1 MAYSSFTQNLS
12 RASVG
17 NDNSPTIWT
26 YTTTDPLHPAGVSAG
41 GYFNAVANKLKIGD
55 LIYVWS
61 TNATPG
67 AGFTV
72 VLANSRN
79 ILASPPV
86 AGVVHCA
93 DFTAIGMISSS

>member
-1 MAYSSFTQNLS
+1 MAFSSFTANLS

-26 YTTTDPLHPAGVSAG
+26 YVTTDQAHPAGVSAG

-55 LIYVWS
+55 LVYCYSS
-61 TNATPG
+61 TTPT
-67 AGFTV
+67 FSLMV

-86 AGVVHCA
+86 AGVVHLSVPTVISA
-93 DFTAIGMISSS
+93 VSSS

>member
-1 MAYSSFTQNLS
+1 MAFSSFTANLS

-26 YTTTDPLHPAGVSAG
+26 YITTDALHPNGVSAG

-55 LIYVWS
+55 LMYVYSS
-61 TNATPG
+61 TTPT
-67 AGFTV
+67 AGLSI
-72 VLANSRN
+72 VLENSRT

-86 AGVVHCA
+86 AGVVHMA
-93 DFTAIGMISSS
+93 DFTAIGVISSC